1 MICER
6 LLTRWTRTKV
16 SGAECK
22 TTSTDRWHSSS
33 WPIQTSQQTKLACR
47 STPCTECHTQWIKAE
62 EFWTILAILLFRIRQ
77 LGTFK
82 ELWEHRTICHGPYHW
97 VIAWGNDTKLNGKA
111 MLVQY
116 IACIIKL
123 RLACPE
129 FSNLQQLM
137 LDLTLQRKRLV
148 QIGKAKLL
156 NSITILES
164 HDCFTY

>member
-1 MICER
+1 
-6 LLTRWTRTKV
+6 
-16 SGAECK
+16 
-22 TTSTDRWHSSS
+22 
-33 WPIQTSQQTKLACR
+33 
-47 STPCTECHTQWIKAE
+47 
-62 EFWTILAILLFRIRQ
+62 
-77 LGTFK
+77 
-82 ELWEHRTICHGPYHW
+82 
-97 VIAWGNDTKLNGKA
+97 

-156 NSITILES
+156 KFNNNFGKSRLLHILMAAGEL
-164 HDCFTY
+164 